1 MPVDRPHSVDN
12 VTALQHQIHDDLRV
26 QHPEWIQ
33 ANGDC
38 PMCDFYEARLAELLD
53 AYARGGSDESAAAV
67 HRAIQDA
74 ASVNR
79 LPSA

>member
-1 MPVDRPHSVDN
+1 M
-12 VTALQHQIHDDLRV
+12 TALQVQIHDDLRN
-26 QHPEWIQ
+26 QHPEWVQ

-38 PMCDFYEARLAELLD
+38 PMCDFYEDRLAELLE

>member
-1 MPVDRPHSVDN
+1 M
-12 VTALQHQIHDDLRV
+12 TALQIQIHDDLRT
-26 QHPEWIQ
+26 QHPEWVH

-38 PMCDFYEARLAELLD
+38 PMCDVYEARLAELLET
-53 AYARGGSDESAAAV
+53 YARGGSDESAAAV